1 MKKED
6 SLHISGINRNDPELK
21 EKLKRISVA
30 KGVSMSDII
39 VPLIEDYVSLYQRDE
54 EFEVLAR
61 AKITETLKSI
71 DGTIPPLACQLE
83 HEQDNGTLRA
93 AGLAEMLK
101 QNNDILPHVPFLP
114 PVEYNPDDE
123 IPPLD
128 WHLEHEQDNDYSEG
142 DEFL

>member
-30 KGVSMSDII
+30 KGVSMSDI
-39 VPLIEDYVSLYQRDE
+39 VVQLIEDYVS
-54 EFEVLAR
+54 
-61 AKITETLKSI
+61 I
-71 DGTIPPLACQLE
+71 C
-83 HEQDNGTLRA
+83 QDNGTLRA

-114 PVEYNPDDE
+114 PVGNITDE

-128 WHLEHEQDNDYSEG
+128 LHLEHEQDNDYSEG

>member
-1 MKKED
+1 MQKEA

-61 AKITETLKSI
+61 AKITETLMSI

-83 HEQDNGTLRA
+83 HEQDN
-93 AGLAEMLK
+93 
-101 QNNDILPHVPFLP
+101 
-114 PVEYNPDDE
+114 
-123 IPPLD
+123 
-128 WHLEHEQDNDYSEG
+128 DYSEG

>member
-1 MKKED
+1 MQKEA

-39 VPLIEDYVSLYQRDE
+39 VPLIEDYVS
-54 EFEVLAR
+54 
-61 AKITETLKSI
+61 I
-71 DGTIPPLACQLE
+71 C
-83 HEQDNGTLRA
+83 QDNGTLRA
-93 AGLAEMLK
+93 AGLTEMLK

-128 WHLEHEQDNDYSEG
+128 WHLEHEQGNDYSEG